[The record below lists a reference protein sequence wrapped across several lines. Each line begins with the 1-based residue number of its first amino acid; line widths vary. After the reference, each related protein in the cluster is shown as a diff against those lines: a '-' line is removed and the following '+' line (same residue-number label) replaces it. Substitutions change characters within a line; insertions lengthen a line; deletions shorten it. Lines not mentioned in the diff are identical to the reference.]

1 MDSLP
6 NRARMLD
13 PKAWFAVLQEL
24 DQRCRQHAVGLPQE
38 EEPEDIWAGILY
50 YVGRISF
57 LSALSD
63 ITEVLNIPQGVTPV
77 PGTTHW
83 VHGLVNNRGT
93 LLPVFDLRAFLF
105 QTQTPRSAKNRIL
118 VVRQSESPF
127 GLLVGDVVGIR
138 HLESSARLV
147 DAPKL
152 GEGVDRFLAGSFR
165 IGIERKA
172 VLDLKALAQ
181 DARFNQV
188 MEQKASA

>member
-1 MDSLP
+1 MG
-6 NRARMLD
+6 RALGRAQV
-13 PKAWFAVLQEL
+13 PRSNAWFAVLQGL
-24 DQRCRQHAVGLPQE
+24 DQRCRQRAVGLPQE

-50 YVGRISF
+50 FVGKISF

-63 ITEVLNIPQGVTPV
+63 IAEVLNIPQGITPV

-83 VHGLVNNRGT
+83 VHGLINHRGT

-105 QTQTPRSAKNRIL
+105 QAQTAPSAKNRIL

-138 HLESSARLV
+138 HLESSARMAE
-147 DAPKL
+147 APKL
-152 GEGVDRFLAGSFR
+152 GESVDRLVSGSFR

-172 VLDLKALAQ
+172 VFDLQALAQ
-181 DARFNQV
+181 DSRFNQV
-188 MEQKASA
+188 VEQKV